1 MGPAESSTD
10 TLIPELTA
18 AAAVVASPFPPLAGL
33 LLEPDL
39 SKLLPSSVLV
49 VTVWVELSLLET

>member
-1 MGPAESSTD
+1 MGSAESSTA
-10 TLIPELTA
+10 TLITELTA
-18 AAAVVASPFPPLAGL
+18 AAAVAASPFPPLAGL

-49 VTVWVELSLLET
+49 VTV

>member
-1 MGPAESSTD
+1 MGPAENSTD

-18 AAAVVASPFPPLAGL
+18 AAAVAASPFPPLAGL